1 MKTLHRSFRLAVL
14 PATLMAAFGCALAE
28 EPDVD
33 ELTKPDSSVSV
44 GVGSWSADRRQQG
57 IYDGMR
63 EGKAY
68 GLLDA
73 DIVKR
78 DEETGT
84 WLKLKA
90 TDLGLD
96 TRELRGDYIRQGD
109 FGGFLEY
116 NRTTRENP
124 LTYNT
129 RLQGIGSDN
138 LTLGTGLGSF
148 PRRDV
153 ELGTTREMT
162 RLGGFKTLVPGLEL
176 KIDFKNEEKTG
187 TRQTGWGS
195 AALFSVEPVDST
207 TRQLEAILQYTGTKL
222 QLSGG
227 YYGSWYDNH
236 ETMVLQRFNGVSGGT
251 SASLNSVTP
260 LSLPLG
266 NQAHQAFFEGG
277 YAFTPTTRGT
287 FKLAYTR
294 ATQDETLPSYGLGG
308 ANAPFINAPSSLN
321 GRVDTTLVQLGLSS
335 RPLPKLSI
343 TGSLRYYDVDDKT
356 PLRGFVGSNA
366 TGVATVFNTPQSY
379 TTTSGKLE
387 ATYRLPQNFSLT
399 GGVEYSD
406 QDRSRP
412 TVGTVYVPFRSRVQE
427 STYKVQVKRS
437 LADSLNGSL
446 AYLRSDRDGSAYSEA
461 ESAVENQIN
470 PMHIADR
477 QRDKWR
483 AAFDWEPA
491 ESLSLQFRVDVADD
505 RYPRDGRQYGLRDGS
520 ARIYAIDGTYVISD
534 DWKVSAWYSYDVTRA
549 RTVGY
554 RASGTGAATA
564 DKETRIKDVGD
575 SFGFSVRGNLSARME
590 VGAGF
595 DWFRNT
601 SSYPQS
607 FVLSGAG
614 NAYPTG
620 ATGPVPDV
628 SNRLLRLRLD
638 GKYAIDK
645 TSEVRLDLIHERWRT
660 NDWSWNLADG
670 SPFSYYSG
678 NVTCTGCSPSA
689 TVNVQDGT
697 TVRYDQRQTDT
708 FVGIRY
714 IYRLR

>member
-379 TTTSGKLE
+379 THHLRQARGD
-387 ATYRLPQNFSLT
+387 LPAAAELQPD
-399 GGVEYSD
+399 GRRGVLG
-406 QDRSRP
+406 P
-412 TVGTVYVPFRSRVQE
+412 GP
-427 STYKVQVKRS
+427 
-437 LADSLNGSL
+437 L
-446 AYLRSDRDGSAYSEA
+446 
-461 ESAVENQIN
+461 
-470 PMHIADR
+470 PADR
-477 QRDKWR
+477 GHGVR
-483 AAFDWEPA
+483 AVPQPRPGKHLQGPGQAFA
-491 ESLSLQFRVDVADD
+491 
-505 RYPRDGRQYGLRDGS
+505 GRQPERLAGLPAQRPRRLGVLGS
-520 ARIYAIDGTYVISD
+520 RECRGKPDQSDAHRRPPARQVARGVRLGTRREPVAA
-534 DWKVSAWYSYDVTRA
+534 VPR
-549 RTVGY
+549 RRG
-554 RASGTGAATA
+554 RRPLPRATA
-564 DKETRIKDVGD
+564 GSTACATAAPGSTPSTAPT
-575 SFGFSVRGNLSARME
+575 SF
-590 VGAGF
+590 
-595 DWFRNT
+595 
-601 SSYPQS
+601 
-607 FVLSGAG
+607 
-614 NAYPTG
+614 PT
-620 ATGPVPDV
+620 TG
-628 SNRLLRLRLD
+628 R
-638 GKYAIDK
+638 
-645 TSEVRLDLIHERWRT
+645 
-660 NDWSWNLADG
+660 
-670 SPFSYYSG
+670 SPPG
-678 NVTCTGCSPSA
+678 IP
-689 TVNVQDGT
+689 T
-697 TVRYDQRQTDT
+697 T
-708 FVGIRY
+708 
-714 IYRLR
+714 